1 MQWHPLMERE
11 SEEGGVGSRSVES
24 EPGRSKVTH
33 NAREN
38 MGALGQGFKHLFNH
52 QRRRSSAAPHDAGV
66 ALSMASTGSPSLEPL
81 EAGPEAGDAPLLP
94 NTDSHPA
101 PLSRVLQQVMKRG
114 ASLQSRRQ
122 PTSETHR
129 AGPQPR
135 PRSASTTDTA
145 CSAALLENPL
155 VSAYPSAQDYDR
167 QLEVSGLALGLV
179 PADGACPTDGVA
191 NTTDP
196 QRSRQAFEQ
205 LQQKVLR
212 LTEQIRVEQA
222 ARDDNVAEY
231 LKLANNADR
240 QQSARIKQVF
250 EKKNQKSAQTVLQ
263 LQKKLD
269 LYQRKLREA
278 EQGGPARQHKD
289 VHQSL
294 RCVGSKVTT
303 KPKEFASTVH
313 NRFGSTENVW
323 VAKEL
328 QEEVPVG
335 PVEEAQ
341 SSPRY
346 GSEDEGS
353 SATSGSMGARSTSGG
368 PALEIP
374 PSSGLEALLH
384 QLQDV
389 GRAQARLEG
398 SLDKL
403 KWLYERDY
411 QLLMQALQ
419 DQRYRCERL
428 EEQLNDLME
437 LHQNEVLNLKQELAS
452 VEEKIAYQS
461 YERGRDVQEAL
472 EACQTRICKMELQQQ
487 QGGQME
493 GVEGRV
499 GRPLLGK
506 LIIVLQALMAVLLV
520 CVSAAANCAVP
531 LLKTRARTLGSLL
544 LLLLLALLWQNW
556 DTLAQHLGYHLD
568 HLLKLYA

>member
-1 MQWHPLMERE
+1 MERDP
-11 SEEGGVGSRSVES
+11 EEVGVGSHSVEFEHGHS
-24 EPGRSKVTH
+24 RITH
-33 NAREN
+33 NALEN
-38 MGALGQGFKHLFNH
+38 IGALGQGFKQLFNH
-52 QRRRSSAAPHDAGV
+52 QRRRSSVSPHDIGP
-66 ALSMASTGSPSLEPL
+66 ALSTVSTGSPAPEPFQ
-81 EAGPEAGDAPLLP
+81 AGLEAGDALLLP
-94 NTDSHPA
+94 DTVSQPA
-101 PLSRVLQQVMKRG
+101 VLSRVLQQVMKQG
-114 ASLQSRRQ
+114 ASLQTRRH
-122 PTSETHR
+122 PTSEIHR
-129 AGPQPR
+129 VGPQPR
-135 PRSASTTDTA
+135 PRSASATDTA
-145 CSAALLENPL
+145 CSAALLENPMA
-155 VSAYPSAQDYDR
+155 SACLSAQDYNW
-167 QLEVSGLALGLV
+167 QLEVSGLAMGLV
-179 PADGACPTDGVA
+179 PLDGVCATDGVA
-191 NTTDP
+191 NPSDP
-196 QRSRQAFEQ
+196 QRSRQGFAQ

-240 QQSARIKQVF
+240 LQSTRIKQVF

-278 EQGGPARQHKD
+278 EQGGSVRQHKD

-294 RCVGSKVTT
+294 RGVGSKVTT
-303 KPKEFASTVH
+303 KPKEFASAVH
-313 NRFGSTENVW
+313 NRFGSSENVW
-323 VAKEL
+323 VVKEL
-328 QEEVPVG
+328 QEEPPAG
-335 PVEEAQ
+335 PGEEAQ

-368 PALEIP
+368 PALENP

-389 GRAQARLEG
+389 GRTQARLEEA
-398 SLDKL
+398 LDKL
-403 KWLYERDY
+403 RGLYERDY

-437 LHQNEVLNLKQELAS
+437 LHQNEVLNLKQDLAS

-472 EACQTRICKMELQQQ
+472 DACQTRICKMELQQQ

-493 GVEGRV
+493 GGEGRA

-506 LIIVLQALMAVLLV
+506 LINVLLALMAVLLV

-531 LLKTRARTLGSLL
+531 LLKTRARALCSLL
-544 LLLLLALLWQNW
+544 LLLLLAFLWKNW
-556 DTLAQHLGYHLD
+556 DTLAEHLDHHLD
-568 HLLKLYA
+568 HLLELYA